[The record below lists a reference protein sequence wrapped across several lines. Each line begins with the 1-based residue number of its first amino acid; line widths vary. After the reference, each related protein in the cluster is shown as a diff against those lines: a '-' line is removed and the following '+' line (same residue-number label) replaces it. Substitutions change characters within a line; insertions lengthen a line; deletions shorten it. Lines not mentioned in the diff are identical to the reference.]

1 MKVKEDELA
10 KVFQTAASVCV
21 NKGLMAAERAAH
33 FSRSGE
39 ICDCVGSFLADRRG
53 IVIFVPFDL
62 FCSHG
67 HRSAVCAGK

>member
-21 NKGLMAAERAAH
+21 NKGLMAAERAAR

-39 ICDCVGSFLADRRG
+39 ICDRVGSFLAD
-53 IVIFVPFDL
+53 
-62 FCSHG
+62 
-67 HRSAVCAGK
+67 